1 LHGNIF
7 ESVLFNKIERMSLA
21 CHTSCVSR
29 PSGSDRVLTSDG
41 LFFVFCQSRE
51 GFQSLDGSKRRYIV
65 FYNRTKKRGK
75 YNDRY
80 AKIFTGRRER
90 EGTSFP
96 LSSHA
101 RSWEA
106 DRSRMNYG
114 MLAVK
119 VVSIVLSKAGHR
131 IATYEVVVCE
141 VCKVSGLD
149 TQVLEGLC

>member
-1 LHGNIF
+1 
-7 ESVLFNKIERMSLA
+7 MSLA

-75 YNDRY
+75 
-80 AKIFTGRRER
+80 FTGRRER

-114 MLAVK
+114 MLAVR
-119 VVSIVLSKAGHR
+119 VVSIVLSKAR
-131 IATYEVVVCE
+131 NKIATYEVVVCE
-141 VCKVSGLD
+141 VGKVSGLD